1 MMMMLLKTG
10 FSTFS
15 ALIYELQLPLFYFYY
30 MLITVL
36 LRINGL
42 LSKVGQS
49 RRTAAAGKM
58 VQKNVIQSSA

>member
-15 ALIYELQLPLFYFYY
+15 ATLIYELHLPLFYFYY

-42 LSKVGQS
+42 LSKVGQ
-49 RRTAAAGKM
+49 RGELLLERWCRKM
-58 VQKNVIQSSA
+58 

>member
-15 ALIYELQLPLFYFYY
+15 ALIYELHLPLEYFYY

>member
-42 LSKVGQS
+42 LSKVGQ
-49 RRTAAAGKM
+49 RGELLLLERWCRKM
-58 VQKNVIQSSA
+58 